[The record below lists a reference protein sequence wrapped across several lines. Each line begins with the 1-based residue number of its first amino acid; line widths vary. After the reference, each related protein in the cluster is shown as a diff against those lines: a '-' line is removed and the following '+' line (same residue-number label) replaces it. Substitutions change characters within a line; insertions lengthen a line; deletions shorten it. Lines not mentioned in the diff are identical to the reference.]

1 MPFLSVLFWAFFAAY
16 VVHILDET
24 LINGG
29 FVRWIADNFWP
40 TYHVRMFFLFNAA
53 FLAAIAANNI
63 LFDTFG
69 GHWVIIPI
77 VFIAGFATHALT
89 LHFILDHSPQHLLA
103 GLGHELVVS
112 DGLLSLGKIRARR
125 QSRHRHRFH
134 RRNDYRRCHTR
145 RIPDRWTNRA
155 FSEAHAPS
163 SLARTSGG
171 VSSLQSWAP
180 RASAESTEAPS
191 HIHVCDHFSPCP
203 RPAIAAS
210 ARFLSSF
217 GVTCSL
223 RLATCQRWPKGS
235 SSPPARSP

>member
-89 LHFILDHSPQHLLA
+89 LHLYWTIRRNTYSPGLVTSSLYLMVFYLLVKY
-103 GLGHELVVS
+103 GLGGNLVTGTDFTAGTIIGVVT
-112 DGLLSLGKIRARR
+112 LGAFLTVGPTVLFPRLM
-125 QSRHRHRFH
+125 RHHH
-134 RRNDYRRCHTR
+134 
-145 RIPDRWTNRA
+145 
-155 FSEAHAPS
+155 
-163 SLARTSGG
+163 
-171 VSSLQSWAP
+171 
-180 RASAESTEAPS
+180 
-191 HIHVCDHFSPCP
+191 
-203 RPAIAAS
+203 
-210 ARFLSSF
+210 
-217 GVTCSL
+217 
-223 RLATCQRWPKGS
+223 
-235 SSPPARSP
+235 